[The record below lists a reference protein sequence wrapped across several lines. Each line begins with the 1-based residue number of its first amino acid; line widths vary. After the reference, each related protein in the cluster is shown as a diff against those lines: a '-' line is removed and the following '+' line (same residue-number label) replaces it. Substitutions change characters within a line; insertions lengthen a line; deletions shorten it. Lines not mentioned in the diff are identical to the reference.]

1 MKFKPGDIVI
11 GTKEANIYGIT
22 REGWIG
28 KVTSVGKTHGIEVE
42 GPDHRGVN
50 TSFAVDGR
58 CFEIYY
64 DEIKEQDIL
73 SLL

>member
-1 MKFKPGDIVI
+1 MNFKPGDIVI
-11 GTKEANIYGIT
+11 GTKDANIYGIT

-28 KVTSVGKTHGIEVE
+28 KVTSVRAGAGIDVE
-42 GPDHRGVN
+42 GPDNRGTN

-58 CFEIYY
+58 CFEVYY

-73 SLL
+73 SML